1 MRRVIAAAVT
11 GGLVLGGA
19 LTSPAFASAHNPGQA
34 AKKPATAG
42 RAKQAASSSSATKT
56 VVFDQYEFQVPA
68 SWPVYRLDENP
79 QTCVRYD
86 VHAVYLGTPGAGMQC
101 PAGLIGRSETV
112 SFIPGHS
119 SASAARAGAAS
130 LAGADVTQVKRLAAV
145 HSTIT
150 QDATEGEMQ
159 VALSG
164 SPTATVTGTYASD
177 PGLVKQVLSTLRKA
191 PSGSKSTAQSAV
203 AQPPSARNDA
213 PVKAKSAKSAKSAKT
228 KPAKTKPAK
237 AGTTAARTAPGQK
250 SAPRPDPAPAAT
262 AGAQAAAPAAPAAV
276 QTPVPNPTYSSW
288 RGVPSNW
295 PVQIVTTPT
304 PKPPPVVVPPSS
316 PPVVVKPSAP
326 VNGFDT
332 CTAPSLAAMQAWR
345 SEYSAIGIYLGGA
358 NAACAHGNLS
368 ANWVTSAAAMGYG
381 MLPTYVGRQAPC
393 WDGHG
398 LPISAASAATQGES
412 AGADAVGQAKAL
424 GIAAGSPIYYDMEAY
439 KGSASCTTAVLNF
452 LGAWDRRVTQ
462 AGYVTGVYSS
472 ALSGIQDIR
481 AAATAKATG
490 FTVPTALWI
499 ALWDNKA
506 SLSFGSLAWPQAD
519 VNKQYQG
526 NVTQSIGGYSL
537 NIDQDIVG
545 GPVAR

>member
-19 LTSPAFASAHNPGQA
+19 LTSPAFASAHNPGPA
-34 AKKPATAG
+34 AKKPATAN
-42 RAKQAASSSSATKT
+42 RAKQAASSSAATKT

-79 QTCVRYD
+79 RTCVRYD
-86 VHAVYLGTPGAGMQC
+86 VHAVYLGRPGSGMQC

-112 SFIPGHS
+112 SFTPGPA
-119 SASAARAGAAS
+119 SASAARAGSAS
-130 LAGADVTQVKRLAAV
+130 RPAGADITAVARVAAV

-150 QDATEGEMQ
+150 QDATEGELQ

-164 SPTATVTGTYASD
+164 SPAATVTGTYATD

-191 PSGSKSTAQSAV
+191 PAGSPGTAQSAV
-203 AQPPSARNDA
+203 TQPPSTRNDA
-213 PVKAKSAKSAKSAKT
+213 PVKAK
-228 KPAKTKPAK
+228 PAKAKPAK
-237 AGTTAARTAPGQK
+237 AKPAPGQK
-250 SAPRPDPAPAAT
+250 
-262 AGAQAAAPAAPAAV
+262 AAAMPD
-276 QTPVPNPTYSSW
+276 PTYSSW
-288 RGVPSNW
+288 RGVPSHW

-304 PKPPPVVVPPSS
+304 PKPPPVVVS
-316 PPVVVKPSAP
+316 PPPTVVSPSGP

-332 CTAPSLAAMQAWR
+332 CTAPSLAAMQAWH
-345 SEYSAIGIYLGGA
+345 SKYAAVGIYLGGA

-368 ANWVTSAAAMGYG
+368 ASWINSATAMGYG

-398 LPISAASAATQGES
+398 LPISAASAAAQGES

-424 GIAAGSPIYYDMEAY
+424 GIAPGSPIYYDMEAY
-439 KGSASCTTAVLNF
+439 TGSASCTTAVLTF
-452 LGAWDRRVTQ
+452 LGSWNRRVSQ

-481 AAATAKATG
+481 AAAATKATG
-490 FTVPTALWI
+490 FTPPTALWI

-506 SLSFGSLAWPQAD
+506 SLSFGSLAWPLTD
-519 VNKQYQG
+519 RNKQYAG
-526 NVTQSIGGYSL
+526 NVTQTIGGYQL
-537 NIDQDIVG
+537 NIDQDFVG